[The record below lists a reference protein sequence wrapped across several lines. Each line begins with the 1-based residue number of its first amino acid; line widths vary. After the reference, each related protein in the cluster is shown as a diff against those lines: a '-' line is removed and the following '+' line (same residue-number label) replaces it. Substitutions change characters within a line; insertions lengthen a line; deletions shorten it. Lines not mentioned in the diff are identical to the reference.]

1 MFGYTAL
8 VWARALLFD
17 AVLRGTQSSSEPGRA
32 TERNAQPTLSWALN
46 GPANGKPT
54 WWKPFNLNSACQG
67 LLDLLERL
75 ALCFRK
81 APANEQKASQAN
93 AGIDPEGSRRPNAP
107 VQQWKRIGK
116 NEAGDPQ

>member
-1 MFGYTAL
+1 MPPFVSRKSLLRLLVDGCSAVMNDAL
-8 VWARALLFD
+8 SHHFESFRYEPSAPIRLKVFEKGEGARERL
-17 AVLRGTQSSSEPGRA
+17 GQSWQQGSKYFYIVSRE
-32 TERNAQPTLSWALN
+32 SH
-46 GPANGKPT
+46 
-54 WWKPFNLNSACQG
+54 SARQG

-107 VQQWKRIGK
+107 VQ
-116 NEAGDPQ
+116 

>member
-1 MFGYTAL
+1 MLWVRIYDSVIAGGKDDPFAPIRLNVFEKGAGAAKRLGKSWQQGSGYL
-8 VWARALLFD
+8 HIVSRESHSAR
-17 AVLRGTQSSSEPGRA
+17 
-32 TERNAQPTLSWALN
+32 
-46 GPANGKPT
+46 
-54 WWKPFNLNSACQG
+54 QG

-81 APANEQKASQAN
+81 APANEQKASHAN

>member
-1 MFGYTAL
+1 MRAPDERLSKSWQQGSGYL
-8 VWARALLFD
+8 HIVSRESHSAR
-17 AVLRGTQSSSEPGRA
+17 
-32 TERNAQPTLSWALN
+32 
-46 GPANGKPT
+46 
-54 WWKPFNLNSACQG
+54 QG